1 MLSCS
6 TSASGLGPLWGPR
19 MAALG
24 CQPSPPPLLRQI
36 VSTVCAAMMKLN
48 SFSVFPEKNI
58 QNPANLLRRGA
69 LRTCND
75 PSLSHVSTSRLCRG
89 RLLVFA
95 VQSIMTLL
103 ETAIANMVELVLL
116 IIALSLIEAKT
127 FFCSVWCH
135 PEPLPFDLPLEE
147 VDLPCLWDSTRPNA
161 TGDRTACCIRRGA

>member
-1 MLSCS
+1 MGSKNGRTWMLTIS
-6 TSASGLGPLWGPR
+6 TSTATPNCFDSLRSHDETEFFLG
-19 MAALG
+19 
-24 CQPSPPPLLRQI
+24 
-36 VSTVCAAMMKLN
+36 
-48 SFSVFPEKNI
+48 FSRKKI

-116 IIALSLIEAKT
+116 IIAQALIEAKT